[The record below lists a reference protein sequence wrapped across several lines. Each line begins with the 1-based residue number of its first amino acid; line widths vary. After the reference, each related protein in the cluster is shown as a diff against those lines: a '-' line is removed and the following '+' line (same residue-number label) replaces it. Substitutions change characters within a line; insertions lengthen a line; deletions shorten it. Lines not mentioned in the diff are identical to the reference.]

1 MNKLFLAAVA
11 ALGIGAAAPSP
22 ATAQADY
29 PSRPVKFIVPFA
41 AGGGIDITARIAAE
55 KIGEALGQQ
64 IVVQNNGGAGGA
76 IATAMVTKG
85 DADGYTLLYHSTTGT
100 VHSAI
105 SENLSYDWLNDL
117 VPVSIITQF
126 APVMVVSPKLPVKNM
141 AEFVALLKAEPGKH
155 SFASS
160 GAGSAIHLAA
170 EFFLQRANVKMVH
183 VPYRGT
189 GAVMTDLLSGR
200 IAMMVDGVP
209 PQAKNIQGGLV
220 TAVAVTTKERSPA
233 IPNIPTMK
241 ELGYDYEVPF
251 WTAIYAPKNTPKAV
265 IDKVVAASQ
274 KAMRDPAIVKRLS
287 DIGTESVGSTPAQL
301 DKLNREQFKLY
312 RDIVQSNK
320 ALLVEEKPAQ

>member
-1 MNKLFLAAVA
+1 M
-11 ALGIGAAAPSP
+11 
-22 ATAQADY
+22 AQADY
-29 PSRPVKFIVPFA
+29 PSRPVKFVVPFA
-41 AGGGIDITARIAAE
+41 AGGGIDITARISAE
-55 KIGEALGQQ
+55 KIGEVLGQQ
-64 IVVQNNGGAGGA
+64 IVVQNQGGAGGS
-76 IATAMVTKG
+76 IATAGVVKS

-105 SENLSYDWLNDL
+105 TDNLSYNWLNDL

-141 AEFVALLKAEPGKH
+141 ADFVALLKAEPGKY

-170 EFFLQRANVKMVH
+170 EFFLQRAGVKMVH

-189 GAVMTDLLSGR
+189 GAAMTDLLSGR

-209 PQAKNIQGGLV
+209 PQAKNIQGGIV
-220 TAVAVTTKERSPA
+220 TAVAVTTKTRSPA

-241 ELGYDYEVPF
+241 ELGYDFEVPF
-251 WTAIYAPKNTPKAV
+251 WTALYAPKNTPKAV

-274 KAMRDPAIVKRLS
+274 KAMRDPAIIKRLS
-287 DIGTESVGSTPAQL
+287 DIGTESIGSTPAEL

-312 RDIVQSNK
+312 REIVQSNK
-320 ALLVEEKPAQ
+320 TLLEAKPAQ